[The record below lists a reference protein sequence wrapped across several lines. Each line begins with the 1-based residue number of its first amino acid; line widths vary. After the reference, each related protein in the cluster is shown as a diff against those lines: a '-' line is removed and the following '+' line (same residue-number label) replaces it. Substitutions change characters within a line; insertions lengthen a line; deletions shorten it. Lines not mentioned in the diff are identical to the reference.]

1 MVKKVVDLVLGSLR
15 VKKAVILLF
24 FWALA
29 SFAHSIPKSIL
40 QIDGKSAL
48 GIPTSAKFGV
58 GIYNTVSQLLIE
70 TASIEDLVTI
80 RGYISPASKDIG
92 KAADV
97 YVIAVSGENYFI
109 RNSAGGFSPFKPS
122 TDILI
127 PAFEEQMLS
136 SDLQFDF
143 LCSCSVVVV

>member
-1 MVKKVVDLVLGSLR
+1 MLNLVIGSLR
-15 VKKAVILLF
+15 VKNAVTLLF
-24 FWALA
+24 FLALP

-48 GIPTSAKFGV
+48 GTPTSAKFGI
-58 GIYNTVSQLLIE
+58 GIYNTVSQLLVE

-97 YVIAVSGENYFI
+97 
-109 RNSAGGFSPFKPS
+109 
-122 TDILI
+122 
-127 PAFEEQMLS
+127 
-136 SDLQFDF
+136 
-143 LCSCSVVVV
+143 